1 MVARVSE
8 PLTTEQRCRP
18 EPNPETGHGSP
29 SVLDPEPAEVHS
41 TAHSMGRVDAV
52 RNVWRLESAQ
62 VIVSVLQPV
71 MSSAHTVLPGAAGRA
86 VAPQRVASQVT
97 SSSPRP
103 DSASPDTS

>member
-8 PLTTEQRCRP
+8 PLTTEQQCRP
-18 EPNPETGHGSP
+18 KPNPETGHGSP
-29 SVLDPEPAEVHS
+29 SALNLEPAEVHS

-62 VIVSVLQPV
+62 VIGSVLQRV
-71 MSSAHTVLPGAAGRA
+71 MSSAHTVLPGVAGRGA
-86 VAPQRVASQVT
+86 VPQRVASRAT

-103 DSASPDTS
+103 DSASPDAS